1 MSTNASTNFVKNW
14 ILEKIQTAELKPG
27 DAIPNEFEIKKLLNI
42 NYDEIEKAIH
52 ELVTEQILSQKT
64 GDVTVVKPTQPY
76 YYPLDEL
83 VSITKM
89 IEKNGEVAGTEF
101 ISLDEEVAT
110 LKDIEV
116 LNLEKD
122 ASISVIERVR
132 TANGEPVV
140 YCLDKIATDLFA
152 CSDYRS
158 NSSILSAIE
167 SKVEFKITHANTSIE
182 SISYEPYISEILNS
196 EPDDAMMLLTQVHYN
211 EHGTPVLYSLN
222 YFKSSLVKFRI
233 TRNRI

>member
-1 MSTNASTNFVKNW
+1 MSTSASVNFVKNW
-14 ILEKIQTAELKPG
+14 ILEQIQTNELKPG
-27 DAIPNEFEIKKLLNI
+27 DTIPNEFEIKKMLNI
-42 NYDEIEKAIH
+42 NYDEIDKAIH
-52 ELVTEQILSQKT
+52 ELVTEQILSQKL
-64 GDVTVVKPTQPY
+64 GGITVVKPTQSY

-83 VSITKM
+83 VSITNM

-110 LKDIEV
+110 KKDIEV
-116 LNLEKD
+116 LNLEED
-122 ASISVIERVR
+122 AMISVIERLR
-132 TANGEPVV
+132 TADGKPVV
-140 YCLDKIATDLFA
+140 YCLDKIATDMFA

-167 SKVEFKITHANTSIE
+167 SKVEFKITHAYTSIE
-182 SISYEPYISEILNS
+182 SMSYEPYINEILNS
-196 EPDDAMMLLTQVHYN
+196 DPDEAMMLLTQIHYN
-211 EHGTPVLYSLN
+211 EHEQPVLYSLN